1 MSHMAVIITKKFEVP
16 FFYRN
21 IYLFFRSSFVRNTG
35 LEEVW
40 NGKRKIKR
48 EINFYF
54 SFLKKNK
61 QGN

>member
-1 MSHMAVIITKKFEVP
+1 MAVIITKKNLKYL

-21 IYLFFRSSFVRNTG
+21 IYLFFKSSFVRNTG